1 MINLSKYELLGK
13 RRLDQLDG
21 LRGACAMVVLVH
33 HMIQTSQVGVL
44 ESFIPLT
51 LLKLTTDF
59 GRLAVY
65 IFFVLSGFVIGYTTP
80 EKYTV
85 SEAKKYILRRLIR
98 LYPIYLFAI
107 FFSCLL
113 STQPVNIKEVLC
125 NVFFL
130 QEWLVH
136 TIPNNGPLWS
146 LHYEFFFYLIFLLV
160 WRFKLNIKYLIIFCF
175 ICAILSNV
183 FSFHILEILG
193 DFTLWLGGFW
203 LSKNINNNN
212 LLNDNYKS
220 NRFWTPLLLSCAF
233 IAHNILAMLIYKN
246 GITNHP
252 IPILCSA
259 LLTVPLSALVASLIT
274 KKNIPFYKISLIFLL
289 IFSLSTFCYHF
300 LHEKN
305 LSVIFVN
312 AKAPQRLAV
321 LLLLLSI
328 AFFIKN
334 VPVEFFKK
342 ISYLGSFSYALYVIH
357 YPILDFLNH
366 LSIASHSKLIN
377 ILFVLLINALGALI
391 SITLA
396 WFLECIIHVRIAKV
410 LKKRF
415 NI

>member
-1 MINLSKYELLGK
+1 VINLSKYELLGK

-21 LRGACAMVVLVH
+21 LRGVCAIVVLVH
-33 HMIQTSQVGVL
+33 HMVERILGSFSPSIFL
-44 ESFIPLT
+44 EII
-51 LLKLTTDF
+51 TDF

-107 FFSCLL
+107 FFSCLIL
-113 STQPVNIKEVLC
+113 KNSLDLKNIVGNIFFMQGWTVEVLQS
-125 NVFFL
+125 N
-130 QEWLVH
+130 
-136 TIPNNGPLWS
+136 IPLWT
-146 LHYEFFFYLIFLLV
+146 LHYEFFFYLIFLFV
-160 WRFKLNIKYLIIFCF
+160 WRFKLNIKYLIFFCF
-175 ICAILSNV
+175 ICAILSNI

-193 DFTLWLGGFW
+193 YFTLWLGGFW

-212 LLNDNYKS
+212 LLNDDYKS

-233 IAHNILAMLIYKN
+233 IAHNILSMLIYKH

-274 KKNIPFYKISLIFLL
+274 KKNIPFYNISLIFLL
-289 IFSLSTFCYHF
+289 TLSLSTFCYHF
-300 LHEKN
+300 LHDNN
-305 LSVIFVN
+305 LLLMFRNSEEL
-312 AKAPQRLAV
+312 QRLAV

-328 AFFIKN
+328 AFFVRN

-415 NI
+415 SI